1 MRRMM
6 RKVLI
11 TSFIG
16 LLWLFGSGNSTE
28 VSGSL
33 EYRIRVEVERFIL
46 DRIKADSMDIRVE
59 VSSSINSGIKTA
71 DVRGI
76 RVDWRK
82 GSEALAGRVVIPV
95 CLRVKGDAYLTTY
108 ATAVIR
114 LFNRVCVTNS
124 LLNRHHILTR
134 DDMCREMRE
143 VTGLYS
149 PPFEDM
155 ADLLERRTRRV
166 VGRAR
171 IITEDMVEDPPLI
184 KQGERVRII
193 LVYGNLKVMAM
204 GFARKDGWL
213 GDRIRVRNPKNRS
226 ELVGLVV
233 NSKEVEVRL

>member
-1 MRRMM
+1 MI
-6 RKVLI
+6 RKVFLI
-11 TSFIG
+11 FFIG
-16 LLWLFGSGNSTE
+16 VLWNVNSGYSTE
-28 VSGSL
+28 PSGSL
-33 EYRIRVEVERFIL
+33 EYKIRQHVERFIL
-46 DRIKADSMDIRVE
+46 ESIEADSMDVWVQ
-59 VSSSINSGIKTA
+59 VSSSIDGGIEVD
-71 DVRGI
+71 DVRDVRI
-76 RVDWRK
+76 DWRK
-82 GSEALAGRVVIPV
+82 SSEALAGRVVIPV

-114 LFNRVCVTNS
+114 LFDRVYVSNS

-134 DDMCREMRE
+134 DDVRIEMRE

-149 PPFEDM
+149 SPFKGM

-166 VGRAR
+166 VGRGR
-171 IITEDMVEDPPLI
+171 VITEDMIENPPLI